1 MKTSKFT
8 EEQIAFA
15 LKQAELGTKVE
26 EICRKLGISEAT
38 FYNWKKKFGGL
49 GPSELRRLR
58 QLEEE
63 NTKLKRL
70 VADLSLDKAML
81 QDVLGKKALKPAR
94 RRMLIDELRDRY
106 RTSLT
111 KTCALFGM
119 SRSLYRYQSVA
130 RDSSALLMRIK
141 EITATRVHYGYR
153 RVHVVLRREG
163 WQDNCKRV
171 YRLYRAEGLSLRHKR
186 PRRNK
191 SARLRQPKHI
201 VTAINEIWSMDFVAD
216 ALFDGRRLRTLTVV
230 DNYTREC
237 LAIEVGQSLK
247 GEHVVEALTRITALR
262 GHPATIKV
270 DNGSEFISKA
280 MDRWA
285 YEHGVEL
292 DFSRPGTPTDNAKV
306 ESFNGRFRQ
315 ECLNA
320 HWFLS
325 LADAQS
331 KIDDWRTYYN
341 EVRPHSA
348 LQWMTPAEFAR
359 QARESASPDN
369 STKPEISTSDRD

>member
-1 MKTSKFT
+1 
-8 EEQIAFA
+8 
-15 LKQAELGTKVE
+15 
-26 EICRKLGISEAT
+26 
-38 FYNWKKKFGGL
+38 
-49 GPSELRRLR
+49 
-58 QLEEE
+58 
-63 NTKLKRL
+63 
-70 VADLSLDKAML
+70 
-81 QDVLGKKALKPAR
+81 
-94 RRMLIDELRDRY
+94 MLIDELRDRY

-163 WQDNCKRV
+163 WRDNCKRV

-262 GHPATIKV
+262 GHPVTIKV
-270 DNGSEFISKA
+270 DN
-280 MDRWA
+280 
-285 YEHGVEL
+285 V
-292 DFSRPGTPTDNAKV
+292 
-306 ESFNGRFRQ
+306 
-315 ECLNA
+315 LNA
-320 HWFLS
+320 S
-325 LADAQS
+325 GMC
-331 KIDDWRTYYN
+331 N
-341 EVRPHSA
+341 
-348 LQWMTPAEFAR
+348 AR
-359 QARESASPDN
+359 
-369 STKPEISTSDRD
+369 